1 MADDAMIPIEFGVP
15 DVAAFHNHLNDAVR
29 ILDAVA
35 ESAQEQEDAALVAR
49 CDAIIEQLEY
59 ALASMKGK
67 ASASTRRA
75 MVGGAF
81 LR

>member
-1 MADDAMIPIEFGVP
+1 MADAMTPIEFGVP
-15 DVAAFHNHLNDAVR
+15 STADFYNRLNDAVR

-35 ESAQEQEDAALVAR
+35 ESAQEQDDSALVAR

-67 ASASTRRA
+67 SSAATRRA
-75 MVGGAF
+75 MVGPF